1 MNHATK
7 KTQDMVK
14 LALFAGIIVVLSM
27 TPLGYIP
34 LGAVKATTIH
44 IPVILGSIL
53 LGWKA
58 GAALGGLFGLTSLIV
73 NTLTPS
79 LTSFTFSPFYSLGGV
94 SGNGWSLVIC
104 FVPRILVGVTPWLV
118 YALFRRLPGRRGAGV
133 QAGTMALAGVV
144 GAFTNTALV
153 MGSICVL
160 FTEAYA
166 AAQGIPAE
174 AVTGFAMG
182 IVAANGIPEAAVAAV
197 VTPAVCVPLVKA
209 LKLERRVL
217 PAAGQPV

>member
-1 MNHATK
+1 MNHATQ

-104 FVPRILVGVTPWLV
+104 FVPRILVGIIP
-118 YALFRRLPGRRGAGV
+118 YFLFRGLKSSSRATPSRWLSAVLSGRW
-133 QAGTMALAGVV
+133 
-144 GAFTNTALV
+144 
-153 MGSICVL
+153 S
-160 FTEAYA
+160 
-166 AAQGIPAE
+166 
-174 AVTGFAMG
+174 
-182 IVAANGIPEAAVAAV
+182 
-197 VTPAVCVPLVKA
+197 TPCL
-209 LKLERRVL
+209 
-217 PAAGQPV
+217 

>member
-34 LGAVKATTIH
+34 LGAIKATTIH

>member
-118 YALFRRLPGRRGAGV
+118 YALFRRLPGRCGAGV

>member
-58 GAALGGLFGLTSLIV
+58 GAVLGGIFGLTSLVV
-73 NTLTPS
+73 NTITPS
-79 LTSFTFSPFYSLGGV
+79 LTSFVFTPFYSLDGSGG
-94 SGNGWSLVIC
+94 SLWSLVVC
-104 FVPRILVGVTPWLV
+104 FVPRILVGI
-118 YALFRRLPGRRGAGV
+118 LPYFIYRGIQKLHGSDIVSLGIAGFL
-133 QAGTMALAGVV
+133 GSM
-144 GAFTNTALV
+144 TNTLLV
-153 MGSICVL
+153 MNLIYLL
-160 FTEAYA
+160 FGERWGA
-166 AAQGIPAE
+166 AKQISSDLIYKTILGVI
-174 AVTGFAMG
+174 
-182 IVAANGIPEAAVAAV
+182 AANGIPEAIVAAV
-197 VTPAVCVPLVKA
+197 ITAAVGKVLIKVLRMSSP
-209 LKLERRVL
+209 RR
-217 PAAGQPV
+217 